1 MIVTCRLRPA
11 AAPRTWVPSLVR
23 GALGRRKHFLDL
35 SDGEATWRIHCQPG
49 TTRCFLQ
56 EESSESGIHWD
67 SSHPPIKAASPE
79 VIVRMG
85 HLGVQYS
92 GHFKDLVGTL
102 YILQGF
108 SQ

>member
-1 MIVTCRLRPA
+1 MTEKP
-11 AAPRTWVPSLVR
+11 
-23 GALGRRKHFLDL
+23 LGESIANL
-35 SDGEATWRIHCQPG
+35 GQPG
-49 TTRCFLQ
+49 VFYRK
-56 EESSESGIHWD
+56 SSESGIHWD